1 MEMDWQA
8 RQLGLDACSES
19 LARTI
24 LHTPAIYRGANQGG
38 ATLIKKESREKK
50 VLIARHMTC
59 CPASSASSDVDRPCR
74 WSLPTTFF
82 RYVKNR
88 KIQIQPNPIWLIR
101 PSSLNFIITPNCF
114 SVRKNW
120 QTDFNWKSCVRRSDR
135 FSEWWWSSWPEREV
149 IQNCSCQNWPKKRT
163 SDWFLFI
170 FPFFANL
177 NFVIIDDEPCGNLR
191 FRTQRYEIL
200 VCQ

>member
-8 RQLGLDACSES
+8 RELGLDACSES

-38 ATLIKKESREKK
+38 ATLIKKRAGKK

-74 WSLPTTFF
+74 WSLPATFF

-114 SVRKNW
+114 RFGKIDRPISIGNLASEEAIASASDGGHHDRSGRWFKTAVAKTDRKNE
-120 QTDFNWKSCVRRSDR
+120 QVIDFC
-135 FSEWWWSSWPEREV
+135 
-149 IQNCSCQNWPKKRT
+149 
-163 SDWFLFI
+163 
-170 FPFFANL
+170 FFFFFCKFK
-177 NFVIIDDEPCGNLR
+177 FVIIDDEPCGNLR
-191 FRTQRYEIL
+191 FRTQRYAIL